1 MSDRL
6 ITVVE
11 TPEYLRRARAVGMS
25 DEDRAA
31 LVSLLAADPTAGVA
45 LGGGLY
51 KMRLARPG
59 GGKSGGWRV
68 LHFFRNEATPVFL
81 LSVFGKNE
89 RANITA
95 AERAELTA
103 ICDLIAATYGRRA

>member
-11 TPEYLRRARAVGMS
+11 TLEYMRRARAVGMS

-31 LVSLLAADPTAGVA
+31 LVSLLAADPTAGVP

-68 LHFFRNEATPVFL
+68 LHFFRNEAMPVFL
-81 LSVFGKNE
+81 LSVFGKTE
-89 RANITA
+89 KANISV
-95 AERAELTA
+95 AERTELAA
-103 ICDLIAATYGRRA
+103 ICDLIAATYGRRR

>member
-25 DEDRAA
+25 DKDRAA
-31 LVSLLAADPTAGVA
+31 LVSLLAADPAAGVA
-45 LGGGLY
+45 LRGGLY

-59 GGKSGGWRV
+59 GGKSGG
-68 LHFFRNEATPVFL
+68 
-81 LSVFGKNE
+81 
-89 RANITA
+89 
-95 AERAELTA
+95 
-103 ICDLIAATYGRRA
+103 

>member
-11 TPEYLRRARAVGMS
+11 TPEYLRRARAVGMN

-31 LVSLLAADPTAGVA
+31 LVSLLAADPAAGVA

-89 RANITA
+89 KANITA
-95 AERAELTA
+95 AERTELTA
-103 ICDLIAATYGRRA
+103 ICDLIAATYGRRT

>member
-11 TPEYLRRARAVGMS
+11 TPEYLRRARAVGMT

-31 LVSLLAADPTAGVA
+31 LVSLLAAAPAAGVA

-59 GGKSGGWRV
+59 SGKSGGWRI
-68 LHFFRNEATPVFL
+68 LHFFRSEATPVFL

-89 RANITA
+89 RANISA

-103 ICDLIAATYGRRA
+103 ICDLIAATYGRRT

>member
-1 MSDRL
+1 MRDCL

-11 TPEYLRRARAVGMS
+11 TPEFLRRARAVGMS

-31 LVSLLAADPTAGVA
+31 LVSLLASDPAAGVA

-68 LHFFRNEATPVFL
+68 LHFFRNEGMPVFL

-89 RANITA
+89 KANISA
-95 AERAELTA
+95 AERAELAA
-103 ICDLIAATYGRRA
+103 ICDLIAETYGRRT

>member
-1 MSDRL
+1 MRDCL

-11 TPEYLRRARAVGMS
+11 TPEFLRRARAVGMT
-25 DEDRAA
+25 ENDRDA
-31 LVSLLAADPTAGVA
+31 LVNILATDPALGVA

-68 LHFFRNEATPVFL
+68 LHFFRNHAMPVFL

-89 RANITA
+89 KADISP
-95 AERAELTA
+95 AERAELLA
-103 ICDLIAATYGRRA
+103 ICDLIAKTYGSRT

>member
-1 MSDRL
+1 MRDRL

-31 LVSLLAADPTAGVA
+31 LVTLLAVDPAAGVP

-68 LHFFRNEATPVFL
+68 LHFFCSDAAPVFL

-89 RANITA
+89 KANISA
-95 AERAELTA
+95 AERAELAA
-103 ICDLIAATYGRRA
+103 ICDLIAATYGRRP

>member
-1 MSDRL
+1 MTDRPMT
-6 ITVVE
+6 IVE

-31 LVSLLAADPTAGVA
+31 VVGLLAADPAAGVA

-68 LHFFRNEATPVFL
+68 LHFFRNETTPVFL
-81 LSVFGKNE
+81 LTVFGKNE
-89 RANITA
+89 KANISA
-95 AERAELTA
+95 SERAELAA
-103 ICDLIAATYGRRA
+103 ICDRIAESYGRRT